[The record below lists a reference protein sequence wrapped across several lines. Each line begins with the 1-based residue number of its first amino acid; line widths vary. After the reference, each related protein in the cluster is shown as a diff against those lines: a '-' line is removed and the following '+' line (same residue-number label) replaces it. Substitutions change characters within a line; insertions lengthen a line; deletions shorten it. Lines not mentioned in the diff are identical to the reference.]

1 LIDCSDAVALKAE
14 KAKRPRHRE
23 TSGCCTKKHKQS
35 KATKVRGKPRPGES
49 AEQHSLR
56 LQVQSLLKIDVH
68 VQHEPSRGSIEEVQA
83 DVGLSRS
90 PIHDM
95 RDLLAVVPVVQLCM
109 MVESIHEMEQAKD
122 IPEVLTEA

>member
-1 LIDCSDAVALKAE
+1 M
-14 KAKRPRHRE
+14 
-23 TSGCCTKKHKQS
+23 
-35 KATKVRGKPRPGES
+35 RGKPRPGES

-56 LQVQSLLKIDVH
+56 LQVQSLLKID